1 MKRFFSILCFG
12 VLLLTALPIRAQ
24 DEEGLRRFRQI
35 RGDAVLNAQLDAI
48 LEVAMKRAWGE
59 SAAWPAGSDPLF
71 EQPLGV
77 FVTLKRDDEVR
88 GCMGSLK
95 PRKSSLRE
103 EIAANLRAAMTQ
115 DPRHRKVEK
124 TELEGMEI
132 YLTTAGKPQ
141 AVPRFDALS
150 PLHDAILLKSGAKE
164 AVVLPGEAKTLRYL
178 LAFAKAKAGVR
189 KGEVYQVYRL
199 PVVVLEAKAD

>member
-35 RGDAVLNAQLDAI
+35 RGDAALNAQLDAI

-77 FVTLKRDDEVR
+77 FVTLKRNDEVR

-115 DPRHRKVEK
+115 
-124 TELEGMEI
+124 
-132 YLTTAGKPQ
+132 KPPQ
-141 AVPRFDALS
+141 NP
-150 PLHDAILLKSGAKE
+150 INKK
-164 AVVLPGEAKTLRYL
+164 
-178 LAFAKAKAGVR
+178 
-189 KGEVYQVYRL
+189 
-199 PVVVLEAKAD
+199 